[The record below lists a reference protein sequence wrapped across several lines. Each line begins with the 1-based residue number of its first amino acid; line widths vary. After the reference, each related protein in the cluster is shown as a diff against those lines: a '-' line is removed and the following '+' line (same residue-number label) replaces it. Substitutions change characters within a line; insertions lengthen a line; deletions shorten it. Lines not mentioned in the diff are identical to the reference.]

1 MSKLLI
7 ISGNNGSV
15 IGGGN
20 GQIVAPNPG
29 TLKMHMTGMENFNGA
44 SKRGPGGMLLNPNGQ
59 PALPVGSGSD
69 SMITNTTMTGSNKS
83 NMRK

>member
-1 MSKLLI
+1 VRNLVI

-44 SKRGPGGMLLNPNGQ
+44 SKRGPGGMLLNPNG
-59 PALPVGSGSD
+59 
-69 SMITNTTMTGSNKS
+69 
-83 NMRK
+83 